1 MRRGERR
8 GVAARRVSCDFL
20 PPPPV
25 LTRTNTI
32 PDAVWHLLLA
42 SSFATFAAFMI
53 WDSSPNLLLA
63 GCSGA
68 TVAIFLWAT
77 LRMYRWNLLLSPVIF
92 IALDPRQLPFYSWG
106 NLGARAAGTG
116 RYHAN
121 PGSLEFY
128 PQVALLTLLGLV
140 LFTAI
145 VFGPLAKVTRL
156 ARVRYEDLVWK
167 PWQPLAIGLAACS
180 LLLYLSLHFPFTGGY
195 FRGVES
201 NVDRWLSAARYFL
214 LTLTMISAVSVTLR
228 RRGRI
233 GRLAG
238 PTGIFLSLTLAVGM
252 GSRTAALGIAVIG
265 GLCWITLRPRHL
277 TRVVLSGGLLA
288 ATLFVLGSVVKSGSG
303 QRQFSS
309 ILGGLSFVK
318 DSDLESTKQAA
329 GRAAGIDVQY
339 RMAGFELPAAILLCQ
354 QRGAAPMY
362 GAGIA
367 GAARQGLPNFLRPEG
382 NYSERGALYRH
393 LERYGLVL
401 GDSMSIPLASGLGD
415 WGFLGGPLIYV
426 VMALYMLL
434 LWRVAQVSPRLFLA
448 ILMAGGGVSEL
459 FWDDTFYSIRAF
471 AFAWLLL
478 KLLDPILMPRW
489 ERQSA
494 VESRSENA
502 AGEAMLTARA
512 F

>member
-1 MRRGERR
+1 M
-8 GVAARRVSCDFL
+8 
-20 PPPPV
+20 
-25 LTRTNTI
+25 RTNTI
-32 PDAVWHLLLA
+32 PDAAWHLLLA
-42 SSFATFAAFMI
+42 SSFATFALFMI
-53 WDSSPNLLLA
+53 WDSSPNLWLA
-63 GCSGA
+63 GCSA
-68 TVAIFLWAT
+68 AIVAIFLWAT
-77 LRMYRWNLLLSPVIF
+77 LRMYCWNLLLSPVIF

-106 NLGARAAGTG
+106 NLGARAAGPG
-116 RYHAN
+116 RYNAN

-128 PQVALLTLLGLV
+128 PQVALLALVGLV
-140 LFTAI
+140 LFTVI

-167 PWQPLAIGLAACS
+167 PWQPLAIGLSACA
-180 LLLYLSLHFPFTGGY
+180 LLLYLSLNFPFTGGY

-228 RRGRI
+228 RCGRI

-238 PTGIFLSLTLAVGM
+238 PAGIFLSLTAALGM

-277 TRVVLSGGLLA
+277 TRVALAGGLLA
-288 ATLFVLGSVVKSGSG
+288 ATLFVLGSAVKSGSG
-303 QRQFSS
+303 KGRFSS
-309 ILGGLSFVK
+309 IVGGLFFLK

-329 GRAAGIDVQY
+329 RQATGIDIQY
-339 RMAGFELPAAILLCQ
+339 RMAGFELPAAVLLCQ
-354 QRGAAPMY
+354 QRGAPPMY

-367 GAARQGLPNFLRPEG
+367 GAARQGLPHFLRPEG
-382 NYSERGALYRH
+382 NHSERGVLYRH
-393 LERYGLVL
+393 LEGYGLVF

-415 WGFLGGPLIYV
+415 WGLLGGPLIYV

-434 LWRVAQVSPRLFLA
+434 LWRVAQMSPRLFLA

-471 AFAWLLL
+471 AFAWLML
-478 KLLDPILMPRW
+478 KLLSPILMPRW
-489 ERQSA
+489 DRQGA
-494 VESRSENA
+494 VESRSENTPGEEMLPA
-502 AGEAMLTARA
+502 APRA
-512 F
+512 HPVTSGSWS